1 MLILIIIVSIVIAL
15 GVIALALRYIMSSRL
30 LNPPRQP
37 IVITPKEYGLN
48 YEDVE
53 FKSTDGI
60 NLKGLFFMIGKKEGL
75 CNSEEKG

>member
-60 NLKGLFFMIGKKEGL
+60 NLKGSFLVCRL
-75 CNSEEKG
+75 LASLH